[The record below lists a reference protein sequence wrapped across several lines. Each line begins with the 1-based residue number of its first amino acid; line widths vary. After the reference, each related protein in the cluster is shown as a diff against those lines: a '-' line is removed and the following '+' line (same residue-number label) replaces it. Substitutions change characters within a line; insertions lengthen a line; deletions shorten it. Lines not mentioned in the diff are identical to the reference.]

1 MTPRILP
8 RLVLLVGCAFAAGAW
23 AAGAWAADAPVV
35 TDAWARATPPGT
47 TVGAAYLTI
56 QGGTRADRLVD
67 ASSDRA
73 AMVHLHAVEESDG
86 VSKMR
91 GIEAVEVPA
100 GQRVTLA
107 PRSTHLMLM
116 GLDGP
121 LVAGQTFVVTLRFER
136 AGELP
141 VTVTVKPATATDDH
155 AQHAH

>member
-1 MTPRILP
+1 MTSRTAPHLAVIA
-8 RLVLLVGCAFAAGAW
+8 CFAFAGTAW
-23 AAGAWAADAPVV
+23 ASDAPVV

-47 TVGAAYLTI
+47 TVGAAYMTI
-56 QGGTRADRLVD
+56 QGGKEADRLVD

-73 AMVHLHAVEESDG
+73 AMVHLHSVEEKDG

-91 GIEAVEVPA
+91 AIDAVEVPA

-107 PRSTHLMLM
+107 PKSTHVMLM

-141 VTVTVKPATATDDH
+141 VTVTVKPATATDDP
-155 AQHAH
+155 AQHKH